1 MQNITIYYG
10 PKSGFNKIL
19 KFDEPAITLTR
30 MAILSDKKMREHS
43 FKMPNRKISD
53 NEEKLEE
60 LNRIKIPNLVAFSD
74 EYAALSENAI
84 QGFLSF
90 ISQFDIDNIFLQNP
104 PAYIVSQFNKLE
116 LNVNVFQYVYNSVT
130 PPLIKNIN
138 KEFSSAII
146 GQESVK
152 IKLMATLY
160 PLCNVKN
167 TKPVVMLFYGPT
179 GIGKTETAKFLS
191 TLLKQKLFRKQFSM
205 FNSEEFTS
213 YLFGGKHSQNSLAKE
228 LLERES
234 NIILF
239 DEFDKTHPVFHSAF
253 YQLFDEGIYEDKN
266 YYVTM
271 EKSIIICTSNYSS
284 LDEIKQKLGAPIY
297 SRFDA
302 IIKYN
307 ELDQTSANKI
317 IEKEFNLQYE
327 QLENWEKEII
337 NNTNILSEILS
348 LADNIEN
355 ARQIY
360 HLIKDKISS
369 ILVQHIVNNQ
379 NFL

>member
-1 MQNITIYYG
+1 MNNIIIYYG

-19 KFDEPAITLTR
+19 KFDEPSITLTA

-43 FKMPNRKISD
+43 FKMINRKEI
-53 NEEKLEE
+53 NAEEKLEDIHK
-60 LNRIKIPNLVAFSD
+60 IKIPNLVAFSD

-90 ISQFDIDNIFLQNP
+90 LSQFEIGNIFLQNP
-104 PAYIVSQFNKLE
+104 PSYIVSQFNKLD
-116 LNVNVFQYVYNSVT
+116 LNVNELKYVYNSIT
-130 PPLIKNIN
+130 PNIIKNIYRD
-138 KEFSSAII
+138 FSTVII

-152 IKLMATLY
+152 NKLLSTIY
-160 PLCNVKN
+160 PLCNPNNKN
-167 TKPVVMLFYGPT
+167 PVVFLFYGPT
-179 GIGKTETAKFLS
+179 GVGKTETAKFLS
-191 TLLKQKLFRKQFSM
+191 TLLKQELFRKQFSM
-205 FNSEEFTS
+205 FNSDEFGS
-213 YLFGGKHSQNSLAKE
+213 YLFGGKHSQNCLAKE

-266 YYVTM
+266 YSVTL
-271 EKSIIICTSNYSS
+271 EKSIIICTSNYAS
-284 LDEIKQKLGAPIY
+284 LDEIKKKLGAPIY

-307 ELDQTSANKI
+307 ELDVETIKKI
-317 IEKEFNLQYE
+317 IDKEYMRQFNL
-327 QLENWEKEII
+327 LDNWEQDLVK
-337 NNTNILSEILS
+337 NKNTFNDILSIS
-348 LADNIEN
+348 DNIEN
-355 ARQIY
+355 ARQIK

-369 ILVQHIVNNQ
+369 ILVQHIINS
-379 NFL
+379 

>member
-19 KFDEPAITLTR
+19 KFDEPTITLTAL
-30 MAILSDKKMREHS
+30 AILSDRKMREHS
-43 FKMPNRKISD
+43 FKMPNRKMNDS
-53 NEEKLEE
+53 EEKLED
-60 LNRIKIPNLVAFSD
+60 LNKIKIPNFVAFSD

-90 ISQFDIDNIFLQNP
+90 LSQFDINNIILQNP
-104 PAYIVSQFNKLE
+104 PSYIVSQFNKLE
-116 LNVNVFQYVYNSVT
+116 IDVNTFQYVYNTVT
-130 PPLIKNIN
+130 KSIIKDIN
-138 KEFSSAII
+138 NEFSFYII

-152 IKLMATLY
+152 NKLMSTLY
-160 PLCNVKN
+160 QLCNSKV
-167 TKPVVMLFYGPT
+167 TKPVVMLFYGHT
-179 GIGKTETAKFLS
+179 GVGKTETAKFLS
-191 TLLKQKLFRKQFSM
+191 ILLKQKLFRKQFSM
-205 FNSEEFTS
+205 FNSDEFTS
-213 YLFGGKHSQNSLAKE
+213 YLFGGKHSQNCLAKE

-266 YYVTM
+266 YCVTL

-284 LDEIKQKLGAPIY
+284 LDEIKKKLGAPIY

-307 ELDQTSANKI
+307 ELDVEAIKKI
-317 IEKEFNLQYE
+317 IEKEYMRQFNL
-327 QLENWEKEII
+327 LDNWEQDLVK
-337 NNTNILSEILS
+337 NKNTFNDILTIS
-348 LADNIEN
+348 DNIEN
-355 ARQIY
+355 ARQIN

-369 ILVQHIVNNQ
+369 ILVQHIINN
-379 NFL
+379 

>member
-1 MQNITIYYG
+1 MQNISIYYG

-19 KFDEPAITLTR
+19 KFDAPAITLTS

-43 FKMPNRKISD
+43 FKLPNRKGNDS
-53 NEEKLEE
+53 EEKLED

-90 ISQFDIDNIFLQNP
+90 LSQFDIDNIFLQNP

-116 LNVNVFQYVYNSVT
+116 LKVNVLQYVYNSVT
-130 PPLIKNIN
+130 TNLIKNIN
-138 KEFSSAII
+138 KEFSSEII

-152 IKLMATLY
+152 NKLMSTLY
-160 PLCNVKN
+160 QLCNVKN
-167 TKPVVMLFYGPT
+167 KKPVVMLFYGPT
-179 GIGKTETAKFLS
+179 GIGKTETGKFLS
-191 TLLKQKLFRKQFSM
+191 TLLKQQLFRKQFSM
-205 FNSEEFTS
+205 FNSEEFAS
-213 YLFGGKHSQNSLAKE
+213 YLFGGKHSQNCLAKE

-239 DEFDKTHPVFHSAF
+239 DEFDKIHPVFHSAF

-266 YYVTM
+266 YYVIL
-271 EKSIIICTSNYSS
+271 ERSVIICTSNYSS
-284 LDEIKQKLGAPIY
+284 LDEIKKKLGAPIY

-307 ELDQTSANKI
+307 ELDVAAIKKI
-317 IEKEFNLQYE
+317 IEKEYIRQFNL
-327 QLENWEKEII
+327 LDNWEQDLIK
-337 NNTNILSEILS
+337 NKNTFNDILSIS
-348 LADNIEN
+348 DNIEN
-355 ARQIY
+355 ARQIN

-369 ILVQHIVNNQ
+369 ILVQHIINN
-379 NFL
+379 

>member
-1 MQNITIYYG
+1 MQNISIYYG

-19 KFDEPAITLTR
+19 KFDEPAITLTS

-43 FKMPNRKISD
+43 FKLPNRKSND
-53 NEEKLEE
+53 SEEKLED

-90 ISQFDIDNIFLQNP
+90 LSQFDIDNIFLQNP

-116 LNVNVFQYVYNSVT
+116 LKVNVFQYVYNSVT
-130 PPLIKNIN
+130 PNLIKTIN
-138 KEFSSAII
+138 KEFSSEII

-152 IKLMATLY
+152 NKLMSTLY
-160 PLCNVKN
+160 QLCNVKN
-167 TKPVVMLFYGPT
+167 KKPVVMLFYGPT
-179 GIGKTETAKFLS
+179 GIGKTETGKFLS
-191 TLLKQKLFRKQFSM
+191 TLLKQQLFRKQFSM

-213 YLFGGKHSQNSLAKE
+213 YLFGGKHSQNCLAKE

-266 YYVTM
+266 YYVTL
-271 EKSIIICTSNYSS
+271 EKSVIICTSNYSS
-284 LDEIKQKLGAPIY
+284 LDEIKKKLGAPIY

-307 ELDQTSANKI
+307 ELDVTAIKKI
-317 IEKEFNLQYE
+317 IEKEYIRQFNL
-327 QLENWEKEII
+327 LDNWEQDLIK
-337 NNTNILSEILS
+337 NKNTFNDILSIS
-348 LADNIEN
+348 DNIEN
-355 ARQIY
+355 ARQIN

-369 ILVQHIVNNQ
+369 ILVQHIINN
-379 NFL
+379 